1 MRPLTLILISLCS
14 LQSFGQTIEV
24 KPFEA
29 IQAKAVKVEQ
39 LQDSVAVILTD
50 RVPGTQTGAYLQV
63 TSKAKWATPLLDG
76 INITR
81 TQQPGEWVLFA
92 PSGKY
97 RVLLAEFDPE
107 TGPNYTFHDL
117 VIGSVKPDDPDPKPP
132 VGDFA
137 QLKKVAKEVADAKND
152 PLTRRALVTAYR
164 SIDSMAG
171 KSYGEMV
178 SGIKMA
184 RRAAGQARQG
194 DARAKD
200 WNDWLM
206 AVDVELQKAVAPS
219 DAVGYFNAVK
229 AIAQALAQE

>member
-1 MRPLTLILISLCS
+1 MRPLTLILVALCA

-29 IQAKAVKVEQ
+29 IKAKAVKVEQ
-39 LQDSVAVILTD
+39 LPDSVAVILTD
-50 RVPGTQTGAYLQV
+50 RAPGMQTGAYVQV

-92 PSGKY
+92 PSGRY
-97 RVLLAEFDPE
+97 RMLLAEFDPE

-132 VGDFA
+132 VGDLE
-137 QLKKVAKEVADAKND
+137 QLKKVAKELADAKND

-171 KSYGEMV
+171 KSYDEMV
-178 SGIKMA
+178 AGIKMA
-184 RRAAGQARQG
+184 RRAAGQSRQG

-200 WNDWLM
+200 WSDWLA
-206 AVDVELQKAVAPS
+206 AVDAELQKVVKPG
-219 DAVGYFNAVK
+219 DAVGYSNAVK
-229 AIAQALAQE
+229 AIADALGQ